1 LAKGESGFVSD
12 WGLFLGGEFLDGGTV
27 FAQVDLSSDQNEG
40 NVGAV
45 VRNLRIPLGPQ
56 VFERGRV
63 DDGIGQQE
71 NIGLRIREGTKA
83 III

>member
-1 LAKGESGFVSD
+1 LS
-12 WGLFLGGEFLDGGTV
+12 LGGKLFDGGTV
-27 FAQVDLSSDQNEG
+27 FAQIDFGSDQDEG
-40 NVGAV
+40 NVGTV
-45 VRNLRIPLGPQ
+45 VRDLRIPLGSQ

-71 NIGLRIREGTKA
+71 DIGLRIREGTKA